1 MSEEQLRAIATNL
14 RKPEG
19 ELGKQV
25 GQKMNEGNRHMNL
38 YAIEAV
44 EPSSGDD
51 ILEVGMG
58 NGYFVNEIFSTVND
72 IYYTGCDF
80 SQTMIDEAHRI
91 NAPLVHE
98 GKAKFI
104 LSDAA
109 KLPFADHTFDKV
121 FTVNTLYFWE
131 TPAVTLAELRRV
143 LKPKGK
149 LVIAIRPKS
158 TMQHLPFVKYGFTM
172 YTREDVVKILSGNG
186 FTVSAYA
193 EHSEPDQEIGGQQ
206 IKMGALI
213 VKAISN

>member
-44 EPSSGDD
+44 EPASGDD

-58 NGYFVNEIFSTVND
+58 NGYFVNEIFSKVSD
-72 IYYTGCDF
+72 ICYTGCDF
-80 SQTMIDEAHRI
+80 SQTMVDEAHRI
-91 NAPLVHE
+91 NTPLVRE

-109 KLPFADHTFDKV
+109 KLPFGDHTFDKV

-158 TMQHLPFVKYGFTM
+158 TMQHLLFVKYGFTM
-172 YTREDVVKILSGNG
+172 YTKEDVVKILSGNG

-206 IKMGALI
+206 IKMETLI